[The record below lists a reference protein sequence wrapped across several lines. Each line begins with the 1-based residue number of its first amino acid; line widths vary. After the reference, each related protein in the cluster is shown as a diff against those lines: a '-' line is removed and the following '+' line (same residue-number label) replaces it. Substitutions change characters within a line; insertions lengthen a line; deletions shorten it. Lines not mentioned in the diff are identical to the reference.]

1 VEKLEIDKGR
11 EAIMRKNIGSVVA
24 LYPTPVTVVGAM
36 VKGKP
41 NWLLVAHIGI
51 VRHDRILISCAKAH
65 YTNQGI
71 RENKV
76 VSVSLVDEKLLPQ
89 VDYVGSVS
97 GSQADKSAALSYEI
111 GETGAPLP
119 VEAPLTMECTV
130 EDVYETGA
138 FENFILK
145 VNNTFAEERY
155 LNEEGKVDF
164 GKLQPI
170 LFAMPT
176 YEYLKTGA
184 VVGKCMKMH

>member
-1 VEKLEIDKGR
+1 
-11 EAIMRKNIGSVVA
+11 MRKDIGAVVA
-24 LYPTPVTVVGAM
+24 LYPTPVTVVGSM

-71 RENKV
+71 RAHKV
-76 VSVSLVDEKLLPQ
+76 DSVSLVDEDLLPQ

-97 GSQADKSAALSYEI
+97 GSKVDKSAALKYEL
-111 GETGAPLP
+111 GATGAPLP
-119 VEAPLTMECTV
+119 VETPLTMECTV

-145 VNNTFAEERY
+145 VEHTFAEEQY

-164 GKLQPI
+164 GKLKPI

-176 YEYLKTGA
+176 YEYLKTGE
-184 VVGKCMKMH
+184 VVGSCMKLH

>member
-1 VEKLEIDKGR
+1 MLDYY
-11 EAIMRKNIGSVVA
+11 N
-24 LYPTPVTVVGAM
+24 
-36 VKGKP
+36 
-41 NWLLVAHIGI
+41 IGI

-97 GSQADKSAALSYEI
+97 GNQADKSAALPYET

-184 VVGKCMKMH
+184 VVGKCMKMY